1 MKLIHCA
8 DIHLDAPLGSVFPPE
23 AAAKYRRAVLAHFAS
38 LVRLA
43 DAGGADA
50 LLIAGDLFDSDDT
63 AERTVRYVLDL
74 FREHPDL
81 PVFYL
86 AGNHDGGGLAA
97 RTCTPSGR
105 TGPTTAWG
113 I

>member
-23 AAAKYRRAVLAHFAS
+23 EAAKYRRAVLANFAS

-50 LLIAGDLFDSDDT
+50 LLIAGDLFDSDVYE
-63 AERTVRYVLDL
+63 ALELKHCVHERKVY
-74 FREHPDL
+74 
-81 PVFYL
+81 
-86 AGNHDGGGLAA
+86 GG
-97 RTCTPSGR
+97 PSKDDVTR
-105 TGPTTAWG
+105 QIQYIKDFVADHR
-113 I
+113 